1 MRDAQAHLV
10 WQWGSDFRPYYAEIG
25 RWCAEELAGVK
36 RLALTATAPRCIHE
50 NLLGQLCM
58 LPSTKVLCS
67 TIYRPNIALRV
78 YHRCGEMRC
87 DLGWLAKELR
97 DDPELTLI
105 YVPTKKLAEK
115 VREIP
120 RDPFEITP
128 RSPSSMY
135 PPTLLGVSDVAAS
148 IFTWMLE
155 CWSNLTGV

>member
-1 MRDAQAHLV
+1 M
-10 WQWGSDFRPYYAEIG
+10 
-25 RWCAEELAGVK
+25 K
-36 RLALTATAPRCIHE
+36 RLALTATAPCCIHE

-78 YHRCGEMRC
+78 YHRCGVMRC

-97 DDPELTLI
+97 DHPELTLI
-105 YVPTKKLAEK
+105 YVPTRALAEK
-115 VREIP
+115 VREIS
-120 RDPFEITP
+120 RDLTEITP

-135 PPTLLGVSDVAAS
+135 PPTLLGVSDVASS